1 MDIIWTIFSKT
12 DVSKKPFQ
20 VTTTMLKVWEQ
31 GHVPAVLS
39 VARVTQDNY
48 QLSCM
53 LLATGITP

>member
-20 VTTTMLKVWEQ
+20 VTTTVLKVWEQ

-39 VARVTQDNY
+39 VARVTQE
-48 QLSCM
+48 
-53 LLATGITP
+53 